1 MKEPDVPTAQPARV
15 IVFDTTLRDGEQSP
29 GATLTADEKLE
40 VADALVALGID
51 VMEAG
56 FPAASPGDFEAVRAI
71 ANRVKG
77 VTVAGL
83 ARCNESDIERAAQA
97 VRGAEAAR
105 IHTFIAT
112 SDIHL
117 QHKLRMERQE
127 VLDRV
132 THMVTF
138 AKGFTADVEFSAE
151 DATRTEWAFLA
162 EVFGVAVAAGA
173 TTINVPDTVGYT
185 SPIEYAALMEFLI
198 AKVPGV
204 EKAIISVHC
213 HDDLGMATANTL
225 AAVRAGA
232 RQVEVTMNGI
242 GERAGNTSLEEVV
255 MALATRGDQFGGG
268 ATRIRKERLVPTS
281 RLVSTL
287 TGVPVQPNKAIVGA
301 NAFAHEAG
309 IHQDGML
316 KERTTYE
323 IMNPTDVGWEGTRLV
338 LGKHS
343 GRAGFRNTLQEI
355 GIRLYDAQVN
365 EAYQRF
371 LELADRKKAVTAADL
386 VALVSDQLE
395 VADDPL
401 QLVRWN
407 ASIGSA
413 GPASGSVV
421 VTRDGQEIG
430 GDGQGNGAV
439 HALFQAIDAAIGIPC
454 ELEEYQVEAVTPGED
469 AQGQVRLR
477 IRANGEVFTGH
488 GLATDVIEAS
498 ARAYLAAL
506 SNVIQRE
513 PTAMIPGPVSAV
525 SRWT

>member
-1 MKEPDVPTAQPARV
+1 MPEGDVRKTAQEQV

-29 GATLTADEKLE
+29 GATLTSDEKLE
-40 VADALVALGID
+40 VADALVELGID

-56 FPAASPGDFEAVRAI
+56 FPAASPGDFEAVRTI

-83 ARCNESDIERAAQA
+83 ARCNESDIERAAMA
-97 VRGAEAAR
+97 VKGAESAR

-117 QHKLRMERQE
+117 EHKLRMSRLE
-127 VLDRV
+127 VLERVDR
-132 THMVTF
+132 MVRF
-138 AKGFTADVEFSAE
+138 AKGFTSDVEFSAE
-151 DATRTEWAFLA
+151 DATRSDWEFLA
-162 EVFGVAVAAGA
+162 QVFGAAIAAGA

-185 SPIEYAALMEFLI
+185 SPIEYAALMEFLT
-198 AKVPGV
+198 ANVPGV
-204 EKAIISVHC
+204 ERAVISAHC

-255 MALATRGDQFGGG
+255 MALATRGEQFGGG
-268 ATRIRKERLVPTS
+268 TTRIRKERLVPTS

-343 GRAGFRNTLQEI
+343 GRAGFRNALSEL
-355 GIRLYDAQVN
+355 GIRLDADQVDA
-365 EAYQRF
+365 AYQRF
-371 LELADRKKAVTAADL
+371 LDLADRKKHVTGADIS
-386 VALVSDQLE
+386 ALVTDQLGAE
-395 VADDPL
+395 GTTFRLA
-401 QLVRWN
+401 RWN
-407 ASIGSA
+407 ASIGSGGA
-413 GPASGSVV
+413 ATASVV
-421 VTRDGQEIG
+421 VATERGELS
-430 GDGQGNGAV
+430 GDSEGNGPV
-439 HALFQAIDAAIGIPC
+439 NALLAAIDAAVGIES
-454 ELEEYQVEAVTPGED
+454 ELAYYHVEAVTPGED
-469 AQGQVRLR
+469 AQGQVHVRVRVDGQLYS
-477 IRANGEVFTGH
+477 GH
-488 GLATDVIEAS
+488 GLATDIVEAS

-506 SNVIQRE
+506 SRVVAENPDTVLMGSS
-513 PTAMIPGPVSAV
+513 T
-525 SRWT
+525 SRW